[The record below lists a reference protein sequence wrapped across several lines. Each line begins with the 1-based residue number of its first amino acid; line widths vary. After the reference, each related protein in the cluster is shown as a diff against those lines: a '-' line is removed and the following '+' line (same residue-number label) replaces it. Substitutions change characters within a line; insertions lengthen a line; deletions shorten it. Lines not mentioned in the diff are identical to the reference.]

1 MLQNIKNGERGEQ
14 PGQLLWILSRMGN
27 LSRASAGF
35 SEAPNGGE
43 SFSSLSFGSGY
54 TEIVAS
60 GINNK
65 LNFSRESGA
74 AQQFQ
79 LHSGFAGTTCFCKG
93 F

>member
-1 MLQNIKNGERGEQ
+1 MG
-14 PGQLLWILSRMGN
+14 ILNRSF
-27 LSRASAGF
+27 AGLG
-35 SEAPNGGE
+35 EAPNGEE

-79 LHSGFAGTTCFCKG
+79 LHSGFAGTTCFLRVCKTNP
-93 F
+93 